1 MVQKVGP
8 SVLGDDGFDLF
19 PKRIMSW
26 GFVPSL
32 CAIIEISVMKR
43 ERERQYNQ
51 LSIAITSYK
60 VNATY
65 VDSGRT
71 STLRTSH

>member
-1 MVQKVGP
+1 MIQKVGP

-51 LSIAITSYK
+51 LQ
-60 VNATY
+60 
-65 VDSGRT
+65 
-71 STLRTSH
+71 LRHTK